1 MNIFLSAS
9 IPLPDRDRQF
19 FDTADIIAIREAIKS
34 LVEVILPLGSI
45 TCGGH
50 PAITPLLSLFV
61 REAGLHKEKV
71 TIFQSSLFSGK
82 MPPELSDFLDVRII
96 SAVGKNRE
104 LSLTEMRTEMVKS
117 RDFSAIVIIGG
128 MEGIYEE
135 LDLFKM
141 YNRNAKILPI
151 SSTGAAALDIYNRG
165 DFSNKLE
172 SRTYSSLFRREL
184 KTI

>member
-9 IPLPDRDRQF
+9 IPLPDRDRRF

-34 LVEVILPLGSI
+34 LVEVVLPKGSI

-61 REAGLHKEKV
+61 REAELKKDKV
-71 TIFQSSLFSGK
+71 TIFQSELFAGK
-82 MPPELSDFLDVRII
+82 MPAELSDFLDVRII
-96 SAVGKNRE
+96 PSVGENRN
-104 LSLTEMRTEMVKS
+104 LSLTKMRTEMVKS
-117 RDFSAIVIIGG
+117 QKFSAIVIIGG
-128 MEGIYEE
+128 MDGIYEE
-135 LDLFKM
+135 LKLFEM
-141 YNRNAKILPI
+141 YNSNAKILPI
-151 SSTGAAALDIYNRG
+151 ASTGAAALEIYNG
-165 DFSNKLE
+165 GGFQNKLE